1 MAEAIEGGDVPVVWL
16 LGKTQSGKTSIVAEI
31 TGAGHAEV
39 GSGYA
44 PKTRT
49 ARLYDFPA
57 EAPVLRFLDTRGLGD
72 AADYDPK
79 DDIAFA
85 AKAAH
90 VILAVVRVDDT
101 HVGEIVAVARTARAK
116 HPNWPVVVAQTT
128 LHNLYPKA
136 AGHLQPYP
144 FDGTD
149 ADFDLAGVPRP
160 LLRALEAQRKTFAG
174 LPGKG
179 AVRFVPIDF
188 TQPEHGLPPADYGA
202 EALFAALEAVG
213 GEVFAKLTEARR
225 GDRDKTARIH
235 LVLPWAFAAA
245 AANAVPVPVVG
256 GIASAGMQAML
267 IRALAR
273 HYGIAVDRDL
283 WREFLSAMGSGF
295 ALSFGGGWAVQQLL
309 KLGVGPGTAATAAWT
324 FAVTWGIGEAGI
336 YYFGERAADRVP
348 DRAELRR
355 HYTRGFRE
363 GKAEQARRKS
373 GSKA

>member
-1 MAEAIEGGDVPVVWL
+1 MTESSGGGEVPVVWL

-31 TGAGHAEV
+31 TGADPAEV

-90 VILAVVRVDDT
+90 VILAVVRADDT
-101 HVGEIVAVARTARAK
+101 QVGEIVAVARTARAK
-116 HPNWPVVVAQTT
+116 HPAWPVVVAQTT
-128 LHNLYPKA
+128 LHNLYPKTTN
-136 AGHLQPYP
+136 HLQPYP

-160 LLRALEAQRKTFAG
+160 LLRALEAQRKAFAG

-188 TQPEHGLPPADYGA
+188 TQPDHGLPPADYGV
-202 EALFAALEAVG
+202 EALFAVLEAEG
-213 GEVFAKLTEARR
+213 GEVFARLAQARR
-225 GDRDKTARIH
+225 GDRDKTARVH

-273 HYGIAVDRDL
+273 HYEIAVGRDL

-295 ALSFGGGWAVQQLL
+295 ALSFGGGWAAQQLL

-324 FAVTWGIGEAGI
+324 FAITWGIGEAGI
-336 YYFGERAADRVP
+336 YYFGERAANRVP

-355 HYTRGFRE
+355 RYTRGFRE

-373 GSKA
+373 VGKA